1 MKPVKINQL
10 LLRRLGGRAAGR
22 PAGLYERALTLGHA
36 GDIPGMR
43 RLFYDF
49 IKTARADENP
59 EKLFR
64 ALLELGLYARAFGL
78 AEKLTV
84 RPGADRLVIKDP
96 FIDIRFSP
104 PAGYYEAHLRAL
116 GRLPASGPAARW
128 KHYYSGALLRR
139 LNRLREAAAA
149 FDRAG
154 DWPRAAWLRFQRGWT
169 LLNLGGDLARAA
181 ADLRAA
187 AAADPSDW
195 VARCLLGEALA
206 CAGRAKEGFEHFG
219 KAAAA
224 APAHA
229 ADISAWR
236 GQLRLIL
243 GDYRG
248 AVTDLLPANRAKSV
262 FSWCWLGA
270 ARLCLGQKAPA
281 LKLLARAVKLL
292 PGDAEAR
299 LWYCEALRL
308 SGRRAAARRQLNRA
322 GDGNWARANKAL
334 LLAQAGRYRESYAWY
349 QKLDGGVRLRLEK
362 ASGFAPVDAGNLAAL
377 MEFLFRRS
385 LGNRTDKIYL
395 YSRWFTPPAGRRP
408 AGLRPARRIL
418 L

>member
-1 MKPVKINQL
+1 MKPVKISQL
-10 LLRRLGGRAAGR
+10 LLRRLTGRPAER

-36 GDIPGMR
+36 GDIAGMR

-49 IKTARADENP
+49 IKAAHADEDP

-64 ALLELGLYARAFGL
+64 ALLELGLHARAFGL
-78 AEKLTV
+78 AEKLIV

-104 PAGYYEAHLRAL
+104 PAGYYEEHLRAL
-116 GRLPASGPAARW
+116 ARQRAAGPAGRW
-128 KHYYSGALLRR
+128 KHYYSGVLRRR

-154 DWPRAAWLRFQRGWT
+154 DWPRSAWLRFQRGWT
-169 LLNLGGDLARAA
+169 LLNLGEDLARAA

-187 AAADPSDW
+187 AGADRADW
-195 VARCLLGEALA
+195 VARCLLGEALV
-206 CAGRAKEGFEHFG
+206 CDGRAKEGLDHFG
-219 KAAAA
+219 RAAAA

-229 ADISAWR
+229 ADVAAWR

-248 AVTDLLPANRAKSV
+248 AVKDLLPANRAGNV

-270 ARLCLGQKAPA
+270 ARLRLGQAAPA

-308 SGRRAAARRQLNRA
+308 SGRRAAARRQLELA
-322 GDGNWARANKAL
+322 GDGNWARANRAL
-334 LLAQAGRYRESYAWY
+334 LLAQAGRYRRAYAWY
-349 QKLDGGVRLRLEK
+349 QKLDASIRLRLEK
-362 ASGFAPVDAGNLAAL
+362 AAGLSPVDAGSLTSL
-377 MEFLFRRS
+377 MEFLFRKS
-385 LGNRTDKIYL
+385 LGNRTDKVYL
-395 YSRWFTPPAGRRP
+395 YSRWFTPPSRP
-408 AGLRPARRIL
+408 
-418 L
+418 

>member
-1 MKPVKINQL
+1 MGPLKISQL

-36 GDIPGMR
+36 GNIPGMR
-43 RLFYDF
+43 RLFYEF
-49 IKTARADENP
+49 LKTARADEDP

-78 AEKLTV
+78 AEKLIV

-104 PAGYYEAHLRAL
+104 PPGYYEGHLAAL
-116 GRLPASGPAARW
+116 GRLRAAGRSARW

-149 FDRAG
+149 FDLAG
-154 DWPRAAWLRFQRGWT
+154 EWPRAAWLRFQRGWT
-169 LLNLGGDLARAA
+169 LLNLGTDLARAA

-187 AAADPSDW
+187 AGADRSDW
-195 VARCLLGEALA
+195 VARCLLGEALV
-206 CAGRAKEGFEHFG
+206 CAGRAKEGLGHFG
-219 KAAAA
+219 RAAAA

-229 ADISAWR
+229 ADIAAWR
-236 GQLRLIL
+236 AQLRLIL

-248 AVTDLLPANRAKSV
+248 AVKDLLPANRAKSV
-262 FSWCWLGA
+262 FSRCWLGA

-281 LKLLARAVKLL
+281 LRLLAQAVKLL

-308 SGRRAAARRQLNRA
+308 SGRRAAAWRQLRLA
-322 GDGNWARANKAL
+322 GDGNWARANRTL
-334 LLAQAGRYRESYAWY
+334 LLAQAGRYRQAYVWY
-349 QKLDGGVRLRLEK
+349 QKLDAGIRLRLEK
-362 ASGFAPVDAGNLAAL
+362 AAGLAPVDAGNLTSL
-377 MEFLFRRS
+377 MEFLFRKS
-385 LGNRTDKIYL
+385 LGNRTDKVYL
-395 YSRWFTPPAGRRP
+395 YSRWFTPPPGR
-408 AGLRPARRIL
+408 
-418 L
+418 